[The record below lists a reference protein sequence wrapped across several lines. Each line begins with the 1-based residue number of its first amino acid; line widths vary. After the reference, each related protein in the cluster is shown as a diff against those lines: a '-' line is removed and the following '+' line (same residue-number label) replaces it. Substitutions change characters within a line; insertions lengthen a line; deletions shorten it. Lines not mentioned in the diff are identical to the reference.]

1 MIHDYYLFNVKKYT
15 DIELAKLKESNS
27 ENLIKNI
34 NCFYPSKD
42 DLKNLPDDSILLKI
56 SFTLKKP
63 YTSKD
68 EGEFHIVKG
77 DELFE
82 WSVNDK
88 YKIKKY
94 LWNNHNLDIEI
105 KDIEIIDNKI
115 SFKNSVIEI
124 EGNFAILKINEKTK
138 DYFILEIVNGKKKVY
153 SIKILENPIVR
164 DKFTGLPM
172 VKPTTWK
179 GHLRYAAEKVELF
192 ENKKEIIKRLFGS
205 EPAEKDNLLKGRL
218 YFYPTFFKDGV
229 KKDIITPLNRD
240 TRTPVKG
247 PIPLEIVKEGT
258 KGEFYLLYFPYPKGD
273 NYRESEVDE
282 DLEFISK
289 SLELMFYTY
298 GFSAKKTSGF
308 GVIEKNLEKGEISIK
323 MNDKI
328 QTEEFSK
335 LDELKDIINNL
346 KL

>member
-15 DIELAKLKESNS
+15 DVELAKLKKSNS

-68 EGEFHIVKG
+68 EGEFYV
-77 DELFE
+77 
-82 WSVNDK
+82 
-88 YKIKKY
+88 
-94 LWNNHNLDIEI
+94 
-105 KDIEIIDNKI
+105 IDNR
-115 SFKNSVIEI
+115 
-124 EGNFAILKINEKTK
+124 
-138 DYFILEIVNGKKKVY
+138 ILET
-153 SIKILENPIVR
+153 PIVR

-229 KKDIITPLNRD
+229 KKDVITPLNRNN
-240 TRTPVKG
+240 RTPVKG

-258 KGEFYLLYFPYPKGD
+258 NGEFYLLYFPYPKGD

-308 GVIEKNLEKGEISIK
+308 GVIEKNLEKGEFSIK
-323 MNDKI
+323 MNDEI
-328 QTEEFSK
+328 QTKEFSK
-335 LDELKDIINNL
+335 LDELKDIINKL
-346 KL
+346 KRRL